1 MLMLPV
7 SWEKAR
13 MSKKNSQG
21 SRRPQRSASPR
32 TRQAQALAT
41 QTTKART
48 TPPETSAAKPARPSA
63 KTAAADS
70 AGGSPLFREAEIFFG
85 RDICG
90 DLESAKMREWLVTN
104 GIGGYASGTVAGSAT
119 RRYHG
124 LLMAALQ
131 PPVGRTQLVSGVD
144 ENVQCGSQW
153 FALSTHRWSSGN
165 VDPQGYRLLQSFH
178 LEGTTP
184 VWTYALADALLEK
197 RVWMRQGENTTY
209 VQYSMVCGRRPL
221 SLKLKVLVNYRD
233 FHSLTHAG
241 DWRMSI
247 EQVDGGVAITAFD
260 GARVFYL
267 KSTGGTC
274 EPRAEWYRDYF
285 LPAEQ
290 ERGLDDH
297 EDNLFAALFRAELNA
312 GQSVTLVLS
321 TEANT
326 LRDVETARAEQANH
340 DAKIFKS
347 WQEAN
352 SGADA
357 ASGSDELSLEDAPAW
372 VWQLVLA
379 ADQFIVK
386 RTLPAASGASADAE
400 ETDGRT
406 VIAGYHWF
414 ADWGRDTMI
423 ALPGLT
429 LTTGRTDVARKIL
442 LAFARYVDGGMLPN
456 NFPDAAGQPQYNTVD
471 AAMWYFEA
479 VRLYFAATQDAAT
492 LQKLFP
498 VLASIVEAHVAG
510 TRYNIH
516 VDPADGLIYSGGPGV
531 QLTWMDAKVGDWVV
545 TPRTGKAVEINA
557 LWINALE
564 SMTHFC
570 SVLVK
575 PSGIY
580 DQLKAQATESFA
592 KFWNASR
599 NCCYDVIDAP
609 GTGADGSLR
618 PNQIFAVSLPVS
630 PLSAEQQKSV
640 VDACAQQLLTSH
652 GLRSLAP
659 GEPGYEGHYGGGPLS
674 RDGAYHQGTVW
685 GWLLGPYVLAHLR
698 VYGDRAAALRSLDSL
713 GRQIYTY
720 GLGTVGEIFDGDAP
734 FAPCGCIAQAW
745 SVSELLRVWHAA
757 ATYRGASRGAGA

>member
-1 MLMLPV
+1 MLNDGVPLIAVMHTNPEKSVVLP
-7 SWEKAR
+7 
-13 MSKKNSQG
+13 
-21 SRRPQRSASPR
+21 P
-32 TRQAQALAT
+32 
-41 QTTKART
+41 
-48 TPPETSAAKPARPSA
+48 
-63 KTAAADS
+63 
-70 AGGSPLFREAEIFFG
+70 EAEIRFE

-90 DLESAKMREWLVTN
+90 HLDSAISREWLVTN
-104 GIGGYASGTVAGSAT
+104 GIGGFASGTVAGSAT

-124 LLMAALQ
+124 LLVAALQ
-131 PPVGRTQLVSGVD
+131 PPVGRTQLVAGID
-144 ENVQCGSQW
+144 ENAQYGSEA
-153 FALSTHRWSSGN
+153 FALSTHRWASGT
-165 VDPQGYRLLQSFH
+165 VDPQGFRLLQSFH
-178 LEGTTP
+178 LEGMNP

-209 VQYSMVCGRRPL
+209 VQYTMVCGSQPL
-221 SLKLKVLVNYRD
+221 SLKFKALVNYRD
-233 FHSLTHAG
+233 FHSMTHAG
-241 DWRMSI
+241 DWRMNI
-247 EQVDGGVAITAFD
+247 AAVEHGVAITAFD
-260 GARVFYL
+260 GARTFYL
-267 KSTGGTC
+267 KSSGGSC
-274 EPRAEWYRDYF
+274 ELRHEWYRDYVF
-285 LPAEQ
+285 AAEQ

-297 EDNLFAALFRAELNA
+297 EDNLFAALFRAELIA
-312 GQSVTLVLS
+312 GESVTLVLS
-321 TEANT
+321 TEANA
-326 LRDVETARAEQANH
+326 LLDAETARAAQANH
-340 DAKIFKS
+340 DVKIFQA
-347 WQEAN
+347 WQQAN
-352 SGADA
+352 SPAPAANGPDA
-357 ASGSDELSLEDAPAW
+357 ASLEDAPAW

-386 RTLPAASGASADAE
+386 RDLPAASGDSAGAE
-400 ETDGRT
+400 NTDGRT

-429 LTTGRTDVARKIL
+429 LSTGRTDIARKIL

-456 NFPDAAGQPQYNTVD
+456 NFPDAAGQPGYNTVD

-498 VLASIVEAHVAG
+498 VLVSIVEAHVAG

-516 VDPADGLIYSGGPGV
+516 VDPADGLIYAGGPGV

-564 SMTHFC
+564 SMVQF
-570 SVLVK
+570 SRVLAK
-575 PSGIY
+575 PFEIY
-580 DQLKAQATESFA
+580 EKLKDQAAASFA

-599 NCCYDVIDAP
+599 SCCYDVIDAP
-609 GTGADGSLR
+609 GIGNDASLR

-630 PLSAEQQKSV
+630 PLSVEQQKSV
-640 VDACAQQLLTSH
+640 VDVCAQQLLTSY
-652 GLRSLAP
+652 GLRSLGP
-659 GEPGYEGHYGGGPLS
+659 GEPGYQGHYGGGPLA

-698 VYGDRAAALRSLDSL
+698 VYGDRAAALRTLDPL
-713 GRQIYTY
+713 GKQIYTY

-734 FAPCGCIAQAW
+734 FTPCGCIAQAW

-757 ATYRGASRGAGA
+757 ATYRGASRSVGKPLAQPPGRQSQGTQAK